1 MGKNKKM
8 RRGIDISSIPDLLC
22 PDCGSVFFQPAVR
35 MRKMSALISPTGKEE
50 FVQHPVF
57 CCMGAV
63 KNKSGEGWRPCG
75 HIVDLNNPGSY
86 VTSDQVPIP
95 DSPSST
101 VGIDVGKEGDVGI
114 VSIKKD
120 GKWS

>member
-1 MGKNKKM
+1 MGKKH
-8 RRGIDISSIPDLLC
+8 RTVDISGIPDLLC
-22 PDCGSVFFQPAVR
+22 PVCGSIFFQPAVR

-86 VTSDQVPIP
+86 ITSDQVPA
-95 DSPSST
+95 PSDPPSK
-101 VGIDVGKEGDVGI
+101 VDVNWDNQLVRLQG
-114 VSIKKD
+114 
-120 GKWS
+120 